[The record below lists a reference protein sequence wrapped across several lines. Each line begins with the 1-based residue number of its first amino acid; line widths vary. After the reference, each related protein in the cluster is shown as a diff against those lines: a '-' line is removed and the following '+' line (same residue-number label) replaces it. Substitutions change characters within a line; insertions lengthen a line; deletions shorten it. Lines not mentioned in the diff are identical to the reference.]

1 MKLTCLG
8 DAGKPL
14 GLAAI
19 LVIAAG
25 VAGCVSYS
33 PAQLSS
39 MSAVD
44 LCETEYMQG
53 PNLSGETKR
62 AIQGELQRRND
73 SCRNHATAVAQRYE
87 DFMYRE
93 TYGRADSPP

>member
-1 MKLTCLG
+1 MKLTRLAG
-8 DAGKPL
+8 AGKPL
-14 GLAAI
+14 VSGAMLVLVVAA
-19 LVIAAG
+19 
-25 VAGCVSYS
+25 AGCVSYS

-53 PNLSGETKR
+53 PNLSADTKR
-62 AIQGELQRRND
+62 AIQSELQRRND
-73 SCRNHATAVAQRYE
+73 SCRNHAATVAQRYE

-93 TYGRADSPP
+93 TYGKMDSPP